1 MKDKKESSMN
11 KCILVVVVLLLQAI
25 QIAQAEWDHE
35 LELEFRYFADT
46 PQFDEQ
52 GRNAAAIIYRPIWSA
67 TTGNSIFDFRGI
79 VRYDENDE
87 ERQLIDITELS
98 WLYVLDDWEFKAGIA
113 KVFWGVAETQHLV
126 DIINQTDL
134 VDDIDTETKLGQP
147 LLSVSR
153 STNIGVFDVF
163 VLPFFRERT
172 FPGEQGRLR
181 TQPFVNTD
189 LAVFES
195 DAEETNI
202 DYAAR
207 WSHTLGIFD
216 VGVSY
221 FNGTGRDPVF
231 TLASDNSALIP
242 NYVQIEQVGLD
253 LQATTGSWLFKLEA
267 IDRSAADIFESENF
281 HAAIGGFEYS
291 FFDLA
296 STGADIG
303 IVVEHSFDSRGEQ
316 SFSDDLTFVGVR
328 LAINDEQSTDLLIG
342 CSTDGRLCSAEGS
355 RRFGDSFKLSL
366 RANSFSDIDDGN
378 VLASQRD
385 DDFLQLNL
393 AYFF

>member
-1 MKDKKESSMN
+1 MSSL
-11 KCILVVVVLLLQAI
+11 KTVFFCIVSCILL
-25 QIAQAEWDHE
+25 AQPAYAQWNHE
-35 LELEFRYFADT
+35 LELEFRYFANS
-46 PQFDEQ
+46 PQFEEQ

-67 TTGNSIFDFRGI
+67 VSGNSVFDFRGI
-79 VRYDENDE
+79 IRYDENDE
-87 ERQLIDITELS
+87 ERNLIDITELS
-98 WLYVLDDWEFKAGIA
+98 WSYAVDDWEFKVGIG

-126 DIINQTDL
+126 DIVNQTDL

-147 LLSVSR
+147 LISVSR
-153 STNIGVFDVF
+153 ATRFGIVDVF

-172 FPGEQGRLR
+172 FAGESGRLR
-181 TQPFVNTD
+181 TQPFVNKD

-195 DAEETNI
+195 SREENNI

-207 WSHTLGIFD
+207 WSHTLGLFD

-231 TLASDNSALIP
+231 TLTPDASALIP
-242 NYVQIEQVGLD
+242 NYVQIEQFGLD
-253 LQATTGSWLFKLEA
+253 VQATTGPWLFKLEA
-267 IDRSAADIFESENF
+267 IDRSAADTFESENF
-281 HAAIGGFEYS
+281 QAAIGGFEYS
-291 FFDLA
+291 FFDIA
-296 STGADIG
+296 SSG
-303 IVVEHSFDSRGEQ
+303 IDVGVVVERSFDSRGDQ
-316 SFSDDLTFVGVR
+316 SFSDDLTFVAAR
-328 LAINDEQSTDLLIG
+328 LAFNDEQSTELLIG

-355 RRFGDSFKLSL
+355 RRLGDDFKLSL
-366 RANSFSDIDDGN
+366 RANTFSDIDDDN